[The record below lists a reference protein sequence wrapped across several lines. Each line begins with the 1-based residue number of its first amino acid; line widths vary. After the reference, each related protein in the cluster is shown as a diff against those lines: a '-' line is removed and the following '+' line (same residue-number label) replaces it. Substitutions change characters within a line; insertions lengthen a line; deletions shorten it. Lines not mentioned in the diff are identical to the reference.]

1 MRDMI
6 HPNYHHLHYFWSV
19 AREGSILAA
28 SRKLHVSQPT
38 ISAQLRMLERS
49 LGQPLFHRRGR
60 RLELTETGHL
70 ALRYAD
76 EIFTL
81 GRELTETLRG
91 RPTDRPARF
100 VVGVADAVPK
110 LIAYHLLEPALRLPE
125 GVELI
130 CREGKPDKL
139 LADLAIHELDMV
151 ISDSPIGPNV
161 SVRAFSHL
169 LGESPLAV
177 FGAPALSRKYG
188 ARFPACLTGAPM
200 LLPAETCTIRRMLNQ
215 WMHSTGIIP
224 RIVGQFEDSA
234 LMKAF
239 GHAGAGLFFGPTAI
253 AREIEQQYAVRR
265 IGVIPSLR
273 ERFYAISV
281 ERRIRNP
288 AVLAV
293 SGSARVAFFQNSH
306 RASK

>member
-1 MRDMI
+1 MI
-6 HPNYHHLHYFWSV
+6 YPNYHHLYYFWMV

-38 ISAQLRMLERS
+38 ISAQIRMLERS
-49 LGQPLFHRRGR
+49 LGQPLFHRHGR
-60 RLELTETGHL
+60 RLELTETGHI

-76 EIFTL
+76 AIFTL
-81 GRELTETLRG
+81 GRELSETLRG
-91 RPTDRPARF
+91 RPVDRPQRF

-110 LIAYHLLEPALRLPE
+110 LIAYHLLEPALHLPE
-125 GVELI
+125 GVELV

-139 LADLAIHELDMV
+139 LADLAIHELDLV

-177 FGAPALSRKYG
+177 FGAPALARKYR
-188 ARFPACLTGAPM
+188 ARFPASLTGAPILM
-200 LLPAETCTIRRMLNQ
+200 PAETCTIRRMLNQ
-215 WMHSTGIIP
+215 WMLTTGITP

-239 GHAGAGLFFGPTAI
+239 GHAGSGLFFGPKAI
-253 AREIEQQYAVRR
+253 ATEIEQQY
-265 IGVIPSLR
+265 GVQCVGTIPVLR
-273 ERFYAISV
+273 ERIYAISV
-281 ERRIRNP
+281 ERRIRHP

-293 SGSARVAFFQNSH
+293 SGSARRELLRTSN
-306 RASK
+306 RLSK

>member
-1 MRDMI
+1 MI
-6 HPNYHHLHYFWSV
+6 EPNYHHLHYFWMV

-28 SRKLHVSQPT
+28 GRKLHVSQPT
-38 ISAQLRMLERS
+38 ISAQIRLLERS
-49 LGQPLFHRRGR
+49 LGQKLFHRRGR
-60 RLELTETGHL
+60 RLELTETGHVVM
-70 ALRYAD
+70 RYAD

-81 GRELTETLRG
+81 GRELRETLRG
-91 RPTDRPARF
+91 RPSDRPTRF
-100 VVGVADAVPK
+100 VIGVVDAVPK

-125 GVELI
+125 GVELN

-139 LADLAIHELDMV
+139 LADLAIHELDLV

-177 FGAPALSRKYG
+177 FGSSELARKYRHG
-188 ARFPACLTGAPM
+188 FPRSLSGAPILM
-200 LLPAETCTIRRMLNQ
+200 PAETCTIRRMLNQ
-215 WMHSTGIIP
+215 WIQSTGVSP

-253 AREIEQQYAVRR
+253 AAEIEKQYAVERL
-265 IGVIPSLR
+265 GVIPTLR

-281 ERRIRNP
+281 ERRIRHP

-293 SGSARVAFFQNSH
+293 SGSARRDLLKGPRRSS
-306 RASK
+306 R